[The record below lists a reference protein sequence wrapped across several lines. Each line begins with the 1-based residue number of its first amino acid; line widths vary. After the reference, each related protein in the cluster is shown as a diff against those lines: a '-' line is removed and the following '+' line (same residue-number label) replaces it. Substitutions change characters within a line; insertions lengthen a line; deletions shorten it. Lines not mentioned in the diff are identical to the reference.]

1 LANQSNYTLQ
11 RNGLFFQLTRVKLDL
26 NMEKEKLISIAQGLI
41 TQGKGI
47 LAADESTGTIKK
59 RFDKI
64 GLESNPEN
72 NQRYRDLLF
81 TTPGIEEFISGA
93 ILFDETI
100 RQTSSDGIPF
110 AKLLQDRGISPGIK
124 VDKGAIDL
132 ANFPG
137 EKITEGLDGL
147 RERLIEYAGLGA
159 KFTKWRAVIT
169 IGDGLPSN
177 TCISSNAES
186 LARFAA
192 LSQEAGLVP
201 IVEPEVLMDGGHD
214 IKKCEEVTY
223 KTLKT
228 VFIKLAEH
236 KIFLEGMFLKPN
248 MVISGKESQAKAD
261 PSQVAQSTLRCFKEV
276 IPKEVPGVVFLS
288 GGQTPGEATENL
300 DAVNKLRGVD
310 YKLSFSFGRALQE
323 PVLEVWRGED
333 VNIKV
338 AQDAFYKRARL
349 NSLAVKGIYSKE
361 EEK

>member
-1 LANQSNYTLQ
+1 
-11 RNGLFFQLTRVKLDL
+11 LFFQVTRVKLDL

-147 RERLIEYAGLGA
+147 SKRLKEYKNMGA
-159 KFTKWRAVIT
+159 SFAKWRAVIT
-169 IGDGLPSN
+169 ISEDIPTEADL
-177 TCISSNAES
+177 IANADA
-186 LARFAA
+186 LARYCLACK
-192 LSQEAGLVP
+192 EEGLVP
-201 IVEPEVLMDGGHD
+201 IVEPEVLMDGNHSIEKCYEVTAHNLD
-214 IKKCEEVTY
+214 ILFAELSDLDVYIPGVILKTSMIVPGIDSGEKVSDEEVARL
-223 KTLKT
+223 TLKCL
-228 VFIKLAEH
+228 KEH
-236 KIFLEGMFLKPN
+236 
-248 MVISGKESQAKAD
+248 
-261 PSQVAQSTLRCFKEV
+261 
-276 IPKEVPGVVFLS
+276 VPENIGGIVFLS
-288 GGQTPGEATENL
+288 GGMKDEEATTRLNTMKKMGDL
-300 DAVNKLRGVD
+300 PWPLT
-310 YKLSFSFGRALQE
+310 FSYGRAIQNE
-323 PVLEVWRGED
+323 ALEHWAKNPADISG
-333 VNIKV
+333 
-338 AQDAFYKRARL
+338 AQKLLLEKARA
-349 NSLAVKGIYSKE
+349 NSLASVGQYKYERGN
-361 EEK
+361 